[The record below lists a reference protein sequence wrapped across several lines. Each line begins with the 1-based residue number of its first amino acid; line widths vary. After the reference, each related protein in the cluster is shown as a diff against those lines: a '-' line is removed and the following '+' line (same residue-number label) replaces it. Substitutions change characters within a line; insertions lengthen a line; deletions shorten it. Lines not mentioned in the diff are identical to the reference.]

1 MKNISRILSPDGYLK
16 IIYFLS
22 IFMLIDE
29 RICMGKLGN
38 DSPNEMQKA
47 QIDEWLRQADTHIR
61 GGRYLAADELIQ
73 KVLDIQPQHSVAH
86 SYQDRIQ
93 FLIKQLSQRVGMEND
108 MYREI
113 QKYRELLLK
122 RKSGQI
128 DSYLN
133 SSHRYLDEGN
143 FKQAL
148 EQANKA
154 LALDP
159 GNVFAKELMQ
169 RIREVSSKPGIT
181 TSETQ
186 RENKFSA
193 FIRECWQ
200 KGLPSEIEREQIRTM
215 QTELN
220 IPDGKCL
227 ELERTIKNTLYKQA
241 LQQIWVTGG
250 LSSFTEEMVDT
261 LRRQFDISRVD
272 HSVIEAEFLKEFRK
286 NRIKGN
292 ILIVDTDENYLIEL
306 SALLRMNFYAVIA
319 ASTLGEALASMK
331 IVSPDIVIT
340 SVNPESGT
348 PGFDLFEAIRKST
361 TNRYVPCIFTT
372 STNDRTTYLI
382 GKRLGVDEFFLK
394 PIDHELL
401 LSTLDGKLRIHK
413 KQAPLNKESDLLFAH
428 SFRR

>member
-1 MKNISRILSPDGYLK
+1 MMESTGTGALNG
-16 IIYFLS
+16 
-22 IFMLIDE
+22 
-29 RICMGKLGN
+29 
-38 DSPNEMQKA
+38 MQKA
-47 QIDEWLRQADTHIR
+47 QIDEWLRQADIHIR

-73 KVLDIQPQHSVAH
+73 KVLELQPQNSVAH

-108 MYREI
+108 MYKEI
-113 QKYRELLLK
+113 QKYRALLLK

-133 SSHRYLDEGN
+133 SAHKYLEEGN
-143 FKQAL
+143 FRQAS

-154 LALDP
+154 LALD
-159 GNVFAKELMQ
+159 NANAFAKELVQ
-169 RIREVSSKPGIT
+169 RAKELADKPGIPIA
-181 TSETQ
+181 ETQ
-186 RENKFSA
+186 RENKLTA
-193 FIRECWQ
+193 MIREYWQ
-200 KGLPSEIEREQIRTM
+200 LGSPSTEQLNAV
-215 QTELN
+215 QNLQKELN
-220 IPDGKCL
+220 ISEGKRL
-227 ELERTIKNTLYKQA
+227 ELERAIKNSLYKQA
-241 LQQIWVTGG
+241 LQKIWVTGG
-250 LSSFTEEMVDT
+250 LSSFTNELVDS
-261 LRRQFDISRVD
+261 LRKQFDVSRVD
-272 HSVIEAEFLKEFRK
+272 HSVIESEFLKEFRK

-292 ILIVDTDENYLIEL
+292 ILLVDPDENCLIEL

-340 SVNPESGT
+340 HVNPESGS
-348 PGFDLFEAIRKST
+348 PGFDLFEAIRKSSASK
-361 TNRYVPCIFTT
+361 YIPCIFTT
-372 STNDRTTYLI
+372 STNDRTTCLI

-413 KQAPLNKESDLLFAH
+413 KQLPVNKESELLFVQ